1 MLQGMANQLNKELL
15 TMQGHLN
22 AFTKSKFTNKALMAD
37 IAKKVKELT
46 KEKSAL
52 DEFVISGKSAKGKN
66 PCMQAL
72 EARRAAKLENL
83 RLKKAIWFSN
93 QSQQHSSQLFLK
105 IYITTNLEPC
115 LKPMVSPGAGR
126 RHGRA
131 MRSCT
136 EGELGTPST
145 YICNKSMAWEL
156 AKHAV
161 QKASRSPCCCGK
173 H

>member
-1 MLQGMANQLNKELL
+1 MAKQLNKELS

-22 AFTKSKFTNKALMAD
+22 AFTESKFTNKALMAD

-72 EARRAAKLENL
+72 EARRAARLENL
-83 RLKKAIWFSN
+83 RLKKAIWVSN
-93 QSQQHSSQLFLK
+93 QSQQHSSQLFLN
-105 IYITTNLEPC
+105 ICITTNLEPC
-115 LKPMVSPGAGR
+115 IKPMVSPGAGR
-126 RHGRA
+126 RDGRRQGA

-145 YICNKSMAWEL
+145 YICNKSIVWQL
-156 AKHAV
+156 AK
-161 QKASRSPCCCGK
+161 KCCAK
-173 H
+173 RFKITLLLW